1 MVSNFT
7 VCVCVCFY
15 SQCEVRLKCF
25 SNEKVKINKHEKR
38 FRERKLCFLAVVFS
52 VVTVVCSTLTR
63 YNRQA
68 RKICMIYNG

>member
-15 SQCEVRLKCF
+15 NQCKMRLKCF

-38 FRERKLCFLAVVFS
+38 FRERKLCFPAVVFS
-52 VVTVVCSTLTR
+52 AVAVVCNTHTHTR
-63 YNRQA
+63 YNSMLV
-68 RKICMIYNG
+68 KYV